1 MGAGICYKVMDK
13 LINCVLVLML
23 VAVILYSV
31 KGCYNLVQA
40 RECMKV
46 APPDGWSV
54 ICGVE

>member
-1 MGAGICYKVMDK
+1 MDK

-23 VAVILYSV
+23 AAVILYSV
-31 KGCYNLVQA
+31 KGCYDLMQA